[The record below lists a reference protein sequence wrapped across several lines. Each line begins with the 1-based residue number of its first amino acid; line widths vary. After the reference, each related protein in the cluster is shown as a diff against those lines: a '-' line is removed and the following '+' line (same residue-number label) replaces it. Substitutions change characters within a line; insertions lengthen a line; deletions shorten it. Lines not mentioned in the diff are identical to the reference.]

1 METQTQN
8 QNVQE
13 QLAELKTIIRNNA
26 FIDKWMDKNEA
37 SKYVGCCKRTLERAV
52 EDGLLKCS
60 GENFGKKMFRQTWLD
75 NWLEGKKVRR

>member
-1 METQTQN
+1 METQN

-60 GENFGKKMFRQTWLD
+60 GENFG
-75 NWLEGKKVRR
+75 

>member
-1 METQTQN
+1 
-8 QNVQE
+8 
-13 QLAELKTIIRNNA
+13 
-26 FIDKWMDKNEA
+26 MDKNEA